1 MAGIYKISTNG
12 FNDEKWTNF
21 AVNIDTVESDLT
33 AYTKEDVLDLIKK
46 RYKTDILIKPNDN
59 TQANLGQGLELE
71 KNKEIWWFV
80 LVGVLLLALIDTWL
94 SNYQ

>member
-1 MAGIYKISTNG
+1 MDKFCSY
-12 FNDEKWTNF
+12 
-21 AVNIDTVESDLT
+21 IDTVESDLT

-59 TQANLGQGLELE
+59 TQATLGQGLELE